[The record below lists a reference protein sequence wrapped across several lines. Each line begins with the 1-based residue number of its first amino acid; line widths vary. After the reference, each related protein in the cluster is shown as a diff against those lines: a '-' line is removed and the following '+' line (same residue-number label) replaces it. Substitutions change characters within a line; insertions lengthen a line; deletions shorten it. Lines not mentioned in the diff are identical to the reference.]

1 MKKCSNS
8 KMAAIRLIQR
18 KFGELIFDEINAD
31 EYLDYVSKICE
42 LYNSKKRKKGE
53 NVKKKDK

>member
-1 MKKCSNS
+1 
-8 KMAAIRLIQR
+8 MAAIRLIQR

>member
-1 MKKCSNS
+1 
-8 KMAAIRLIQR
+8 MAAIRLIQR

-42 LYNSKKRKKGE
+42 LYNSKKRKKIKIAKE
-53 NVKKKDK
+53 KYK